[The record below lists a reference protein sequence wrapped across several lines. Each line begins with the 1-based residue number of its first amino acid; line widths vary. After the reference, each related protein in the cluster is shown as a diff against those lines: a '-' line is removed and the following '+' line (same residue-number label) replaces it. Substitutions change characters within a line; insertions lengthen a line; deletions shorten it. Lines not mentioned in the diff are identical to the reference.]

1 MVGWL
6 LIEPVHYNRNEKTI
20 QDMKII
26 AMGMIRIY
34 QMTISRVMPSS
45 CRFLPTCSQYTYEA
59 IEKYGLFKGV
69 WLGCRR
75 ISHCHPFHPGG
86 YDPVP

>member
-1 MVGWL
+1 
-6 LIEPVHYNRNEKTI
+6 
-20 QDMKII
+20 MKII

-59 IEKYGLFKGV
+59 IEEWGFWRGIY
-69 WLGCRR
+69 LGIRR
-75 ISHCHPFHPGG
+75 IMRCNPWGG
-86 YDPVP
+86 HGEDPIPKRGGKES